1 MPKTAHENPRHLAGQ
16 GGRGDEVSER
26 EYRSKEEL
34 ESMAKSVLNELKPKR
49 LPVWQVKEVL
59 RQAIRLAD
67 WTIME

>member
-1 MPKTAHENPRHLAGQ
+1 M
-16 GGRGDEVSER
+16 SER